1 MIRYA
6 AHFCKSERLEYW
18 MPRARGASGC
28 AIRANGRASY
38 FAAPKRLSNEF
49 VDTIGAE
56 PETRLSLAAGVST
69 DGFSGGRPAAA
80 CLASGFGAVAFGASG
95 RGGSPRLAPAPF
107 GFGGRVLAVG
117 PVSTLMPA
125 FRWCVG

>member
-1 MIRYA
+1 
-6 AHFCKSERLEYW
+6 

-95 RGGSPRLAPAPF
+95 RGGSLRLASAAF
-107 GFGGRVLAVG
+107 GFEGGVLAVASAA
-117 PVSTLMPA
+117 PLMPTLRA
-125 FRWCVG
+125 RLEKNPSF